1 MDRYLD
7 AKAMLAP
14 GIAGA
19 TVTTLTANLVNM
31 FSLKGNWTALALSF
45 VVGILVWADK
55 DVPLLQRGVLYVL
68 NSLIIFSVA
77 AGLNMA
83 GYDIVVAQRA
93 AEAEQNGPVTERDLP
108 ATAPNDT
115 PFFKDWSW

>member
-1 MDRYLD
+1 
-7 AKAMLAP
+7 MLAP